1 MKNPLKA
8 LEKLAATNVAAH
20 NAVALSEGL
29 QDFSIETDLTAEEL
43 FDVGVQS
50 TSASLYLAIK
60 AGVAFSASQQALKLT
75 DSDVSE
81 SGVNTTFK
89 DWIKAHKLT
98 EQRVYEAI
106 SLAKGYL
113 AIPAEQRRSYL
124 ALGKYKALKLAS
136 IEPEALAEL
145 AEKSPDA
152 IGELALMSRSD
163 MAKQM
168 VNLRAQLETE
178 QARSKRL
185 LEANNKPRLTQ
196 FLDRTEAVRSEC
208 IALQTEAELP
218 MNALQMLF
226 EEVNAEDSMQAEW
239 HLQMEQLWVAAH
251 IVAARAVSMIER
263 MNAVVR
269 VDDMPTRI
277 TGTHLLTPAEA
288 ERWLLDAPMIVN
300 RHEAEKALRQAK
312 RDEAQPKGRGRPA
325 GSRNKG
331 AAE

>member
-1 MKNPLKA
+1 MSTALK
-8 LEKLAATNVAAH
+8 KLASSNIAAH

-29 QDFSIETDLTAEEL
+29 HDFGIETDLTAEEL
-43 FDVGVQS
+43 FETGIRAFS
-50 TSASLYLAIK
+50 TSLFMAVK
-60 AGVAFSASQQALKLT
+60 GGMAFMAAQEGLRLRL
-75 DSDVSE
+75 SE
-81 SGVNTTFK
+81 SGEGETFAA
-89 DWIKAHKLT
+89 WIKQNKLT
-98 EQRVYEAI
+98 EQRVYEVI
-106 SLAKGYL
+106 KIAKGYL

-152 IGELALMSRSD
+152 IGELALMSRAD

-185 LEANNKPRLTQ
+185 LEASNKPRLTQ
-196 FLDRTEAVRSEC
+196 FLDRTEAVRGEC

-218 MNALQMLF
+218 INALQMLF

-300 RHEAEKALRQAK
+300 RHEAEKALRQTK